1 MQEAYLRFWGVRGSY
16 AVPAATHLRV
26 GGNTSCVEI
35 RSGDHI
41 LICDA
46 GTGII
51 GLGDK
56 LLGEARRLPLMVLFT
71 HYHWDHICGLPF
83 FQPAFQ
89 SGWDIQFFGP
99 GPNGAEME
107 QRLSSQMKSPYSPVE
122 TESWIADI
130 RYLEPRGPCLEHG
143 PIRITYQHV
152 HHPGLTYGYRMEVA
166 GKSIAYVPDHEYLF
180 QARSLESRAQEFSA
194 ADREYLA
201 HIERE
206 ERTSET
212 ALIHGV
218 DVLIHDAQY
227 TPKQYAEKRGWGHS
241 CFIDTVNLA
250 IDTEVKALY
259 LYHHDPAS
267 ADADMDEI
275 HAQSLKIIA
284 ARGSALRC
292 YVAQEGMT
300 LNLSDI

>member
-26 GGNTSCVEI
+26 GGNTSCVEV
-35 RSGDHI
+35 RAGDHV

-56 LLGEARRLPLMVLFT
+56 LLAEASRLPLMVLFT

-83 FQPAFQ
+83 FQPAFK

-107 QRLSSQMKSPYSPVE
+107 QRLSSQMKSPYFPVE

-143 PIRITYQHV
+143 PIRITYHHV
-152 HHPGLTYGYRMEVA
+152 HHPGRTYGYRMEVA
-166 GKSIAYVPDHEYLF
+166 VNEDP
-180 QARSLESRAQEFSA
+180 
-194 ADREYLA
+194 RE
-201 HIERE
+201 R
-206 ERTSET
+206 R
-212 ALIHGV
+212 
-218 DVLIHDAQY
+218 
-227 TPKQYAEKRGWGHS
+227 
-241 CFIDTVNLA
+241 
-250 IDTEVKALY
+250 
-259 LYHHDPAS
+259 
-267 ADADMDEI
+267 
-275 HAQSLKIIA
+275 
-284 ARGSALRC
+284 
-292 YVAQEGMT
+292 
-300 LNLSDI
+300 

>member
-35 RSGDHI
+35 RADDHV

-56 LLGEARRLPLMVLFT
+56 LLGEARRLPLMVLVT

-83 FQPAFQ
+83 FQPAFK

-99 GPNGAEME
+99 GPNGAEMKK
-107 QRLSSQMKSPYSPVE
+107 RLSSQMKSPYFPVE

-130 RYLEPRGPCLEHG
+130 RYLEPRGPCLDHG
-143 PIRITYQHV
+143 PIRIDYHHV
-152 HHPGLTYGYRMEVA
+152 HHPGRTYGYRMEVA

-206 ERTSET
+206 ERRP
-212 ALIHGV
+212 H
-218 DVLIHDAQY
+218 
-227 TPKQYAEKRGWGHS
+227 
-241 CFIDTVNLA
+241 
-250 IDTEVKALY
+250 
-259 LYHHDPAS
+259 
-267 ADADMDEI
+267 
-275 HAQSLKIIA
+275 
-284 ARGSALRC
+284 
-292 YVAQEGMT
+292 
-300 LNLSDI
+300 